1 MLKNDVTL
9 LTRALFRCIF
19 ALTKNKIFKLK
30 KQTMKSKVQLKIL
43 FIILAFWSG
52 LLNAQQLIDN
62 TPYRKEHDRQIES
75 LLRRQYQEAKPW
87 FDKAYAEY
95 PTIPRGVLEAVA
107 FQYTRFDPNVRMDTV
122 EMDPSE
128 IPRTYS
134 IMGLTLHGK
143 GVFRENA
150 RLLAAQSPYPLDAIL
165 WDPGT
170 AVKAYACVFAR
181 KQQEYGCFDDS
192 LEQYWQI
199 FVDLCELPVPNGKED
214 DFAMNSFLYM
224 IYWFLSQPE
233 NVAYGGPGR
242 KVDFEKLFGDEYGRL
257 RGDKAEV
264 GFGGGSRSINTT
276 PDYPNAVFNAAAS
289 CNYTIGR
296 GGTTISAVTVHYTQ
310 GTYAGA
316 IAWFQNCSAKA
327 SAHYV
332 IRSIDGQV
340 TQMVLEADKAWHVGV
355 ANSYTIGIEHEAYGD
370 IASYFTM
377 NMYQSSA
384 NLVKNI
390 CSRRS
395 NINPHRVFYRDTL
408 DDGTVLNY
416 GVHSLGGATA
426 CTQIRGH
433 QHYPSQTHTDPGP
446 YWNWNLY
453 YKLINDNPTVT
464 ILTSQTGVLTDSGG
478 LTGNYG
484 DDERKLYRIHVA
496 GADSIA
502 LEFQQFDLEQDYDF
516 LWIYNGASEFSPLI
530 GRWNTQSPGRVV
542 ATGED
547 ILVEFRSDCATN
559 AAGWKAQWS
568 ACQHS
573 PGGGGDDGG
582 GTGGDGDDLDEEE
595 EDDSEEEPPIVD
607 NTNPQTQIN
616 LDQTQWITGDFYA
629 SFTDS
634 DDSGIKWAFYQIM
647 ESDGVGWYAH
657 GDQGF
662 VCDNFDHSLNP
673 DVWVNNNSTPWVV
686 HDGALCQNNA
696 SADYVG
702 VAAHHN
708 GSSHTAYLYDF
719 YLKFNSG
726 EKCSFFFNCNNAP
739 SLTSLFSGYE
749 VCFDMAMHT
758 VSVYRLILGAKRL
771 LKKNDQVYFMDETSY
786 FCRVIYDHST
796 GEIIV
801 MRHANKLLRTVDT
814 VLATTPNS
822 YIGFVT
828 RHASVSV
835 DNLRVYGS
843 RSSSVHISVGNADT
857 CNIQTQAANGLGRA
871 KLKSVVVD
879 RAYKFSTL
887 LERMLR
893 VDYTAPPAVADVTL
907 RLEYESL
914 FDGTQ
919 QVHVSASWPPSSDEQ
934 SGVCHYY
941 YHNSPCNHCHWN
953 PNWTDNLT
961 LLSCHDCYTFTTNQM
976 VSFSVIVEN
985 IAGLRS
991 PATTKIVKTNLPEKP
1006 LNKKP
1011 NLQWALSS
1019 RKSLSVTY
1027 QPTDSESSSVSMGSP
1042 IHFDVFDMTGRKLKS
1057 GEFKDYTTVDLTH
1070 LCGGIYLFRF
1080 MRGNTL
1086 LSTEKIVL
1094 PN

>member
-1 MLKNDVTL
+1 M
-9 LTRALFRCIF
+9 
-19 ALTKNKIFKLK
+19 KNK
-30 KQTMKSKVQLKIL
+30 VQFKIL
-43 FIILAFWSG
+43 WVFLVFCAG
-52 LLNAQQLIDN
+52 NMKAQPTEAYVQ
-62 TPYRKEHDRQIES
+62 YRKSHDSQIER
-75 LLRRQYQEAKPW
+75 LLRQQYQQVSHW
-87 FDKAYAEY
+87 FDDAYRKY
-95 PTIPRGVLEAVA
+95 PSLPRGVLEAVA

-122 EMDPSE
+122 EIDPSE

-150 RLLAAQSPYPLDAIL
+150 RLLAEQSPYPLDAIL

-181 KQQEYGCFDDS
+181 KQREYGCFGDS
-192 LEQYWQI
+192 LEQYRRI
-199 FVDLCELPVPNGKED
+199 FVDLCELPVPGEQED
-214 DFAMNSFLYM
+214 GFAMNSLLYM

-242 KVDFEKLFGDEYGRL
+242 KVDFEKLFGDEYVRL
-257 RGDKAEV
+257 RGDTVKV
-264 GFGGGSRSINTT
+264 SPNDDIRSCTAT
-276 PDYPNAVFNAAAS
+276 DYPNAIYNPAAT
-289 CNYTIGR
+289 CNYTSGR
-296 GGTTISAVTVHYTQ
+296 GGATISSVTIHYTQ

-316 IAWFQNCSAKA
+316 IAWFQNCSAKV

-332 IRSIDGQV
+332 IRSVDGQI
-340 TQMVLEADKAWHVGV
+340 TQMVREADKAWHVGV

-395 NINPHRVFYRDTL
+395 NINPHRIFYRDTL

-464 ILTSQTGVLTDSGG
+464 LLTSQTGVLTDFGG

-502 LEFQQFDLEQDYDF
+502 LEFQQFDLEPDYDF
-516 LWIYNGASEFSPLI
+516 LWIYNGDSEFSPLL
-530 GRWNTQSPGRVV
+530 GRWNTLSPGRVV
-542 ATGED
+542 AVGED
-547 ILVEFRSDCATN
+547 MTVEFRSDCATT

-568 ACQHS
+568 ACQQS
-573 PGGGGDDGG
+573 PGGGDDGG
-582 GTGGDGDDLDEEE
+582 GTGIGGDDDDPEEDPEEEE
-595 EDDSEEEPPIVD
+595 EDDSEEEPPVVD
-607 NTNPQTQIN
+607 NANPQTQIN
-616 LDQTQWITGDFYA
+616 LDQTQWITQDFDA
-629 SFTDS
+629 PFTDT
-634 DDSGIKWAFYQIM
+634 DDSGIKWAFYQII
-647 ESDGVGWYAH
+647 ESDGLEWYAH

-662 VCDNFDHSLNP
+662 VCDNFDYGLNP
-673 DVWVNNNSTPWVV
+673 DVWVNNSSNPWVV
-686 HDGALCQNNA
+686 QDGVLCQNNA
-696 SADYVG
+696 SAGYVG
-702 VAAHHN
+702 VAAHYN

-719 YLKFNSG
+719 YLKFNAG

-749 VCFDMAMHT
+749 VCFDKSNHT

-771 LKKNDQVYFMDETSY
+771 LKKNDQVYFLDETSY
-786 FCRVIYDHST
+786 FCRVIYDHTT

-801 MRHANKLLRTVDT
+801 MRHANKLLRTVDN
-814 VLATTPNS
+814 VLATTQDS
-822 YIGFVT
+822 YIGLVT
-828 RHASVSV
+828 RHASVCV

-843 RSSSVHISVGNADT
+843 RASSVHISVGSADT
-857 CNIQTQAANGLGRA
+857 CNIQTQAEYGQGRA

-879 RAYKFSTL
+879 KAYKFSTL
-887 LERMLR
+887 TERLLR
-893 VDYTAPPAVADVTL
+893 VDYTAPPAVADITL
-907 RLEYESL
+907 QLDYETL

-934 SGVCHYY
+934 PGVCHYY
-941 YHNSPCNHCHWN
+941 YHDAACNHCQWN
-953 PNWTDNLT
+953 PNWTDNIT
-961 LLSCHDCYTFTTNQM
+961 LLSCHDCFTYTTNQI

-991 PATTKIVKTNLPEKP
+991 LATTKNLG
-1006 LNKKP
+1006 LNVGLGKKISKIK
-1011 NLQWALSS
+1011 LSL
-1019 RKSLSVTY
+1019 LSGKRLVIDY
-1027 QPTDSESSSVSMGSP
+1027 QLTDSESVSMLADSP
-1042 IHFDVFDMTGRKLKS
+1042 IHFDIYDMAGRKLKT
-1057 GEFKDYTTVDLTH
+1057 GEFIDHTTVELSH
-1070 LCGGIYLFRF
+1070 LSGGIYLFRF
-1080 MRGNTL
+1080 VRGNTL

>member
-1 MLKNDVTL
+1 M
-9 LTRALFRCIF
+9 
-19 ALTKNKIFKLK
+19 KNKVKRKL
-30 KQTMKSKVQLKIL
+30 L
-43 FIILAFWSG
+43 FVFLALCSG
-52 LLNAQQLIDN
+52 LLSAQQLVD
-62 TPYRKEHDRQIES
+62 TPYLKEHDRQIES
-75 LLRRQYQEAKPW
+75 LLLRQYQEVKAW
-87 FDKAYAEY
+87 FNEAYQEY
-95 PTIPRGVLEAVA
+95 PTVPEGILEAVA
-107 FQYTRFDPNVRMDTV
+107 FQYTRFNPNERMDTV
-122 EMDPSE
+122 ETDLSE

-150 RLLAAQSPYPLDAIL
+150 RLLAEQSPYYLDAIL

-170 AVKAYACVFAR
+170 AVKAYACAFAL
-181 KQQEYGCFDDS
+181 KQKEYGCYGDS
-192 LEQYWQI
+192 LEQYKRI
-199 FVDLCELPVPNGKED
+199 FVDLCELPIPSGNED

-224 IYWFLSQPE
+224 IYWFLSQHE
-233 NVAYGGPGR
+233 NVVYGGQGR
-242 KVDFEKLFGDEYGRL
+242 NVDFERLFGNEYERL
-257 RGDKAEV
+257 RGVKVEV
-264 GFGGGSRSINTT
+264 NPSSSPRSINTT

-289 CNYTIGR
+289 CNYTTGR
-296 GGTTISAVTVHYTQ
+296 GGTTISAVTIHYTQ

-340 TQMVLEADKAWHVGV
+340 TQLVREADKAWHVGV

-453 YKLINDNPTVT
+453 YKLINDNPVVTV
-464 ILTSQTGVLTDSGG
+464 LTTQTGVLTDSGG
-478 LTGNYG
+478 LSGNYG
-484 DDERKLYRIHVA
+484 DDERKLYRIHVV

-502 LEFQQFDLEQDYDF
+502 LEFQQFDLEPDYDF
-516 LWIYNGASEFSPLI
+516 MWIYNGDSEFSPLI

-542 ATGED
+542 SVGED
-547 ILVEFRSDCATN
+547 MLVEFRSDCATN

-568 ACQHS
+568 ACQLD
-573 PGGGGDDGG
+573 PGGDDGG
-582 GTGGDGDDLDEEE
+582 GTGGDDDDPDEENPEEEE
-595 EDDSEEEPPIVD
+595 EDNSEEEPPVVD
-607 NTNPQTQIN
+607 NANPQTEIN
-616 LDQTQWITGDFYA
+616 LDQTQWITKNFEA

-647 ESDGVGWYAH
+647 ESDGAVWSARGDH
-657 GDQGF
+657 GF
-662 VCDNFDHSLNP
+662 ICDNFDQPLDPN
-673 DVWVNNNSTPWVV
+673 VWVNDFSNAWVV
-686 HDGALCQNNA
+686 QDGALCQNNV
-696 SADYVG
+696 SAEYSG

-719 YLKFNSG
+719 YLKYNSG

-739 SLTSLFSGYE
+739 SSTSLFSGYE
-749 VCFDMAMHT
+749 VCFDKANHT
-758 VSVYRLILGAKRL
+758 VKVYRLILGAKRL

-828 RHASVSV
+828 QYASVSV

-843 RSSSVHISVGNADT
+843 RASSVYVSVGNADT
-857 CNIQTQAANGLGRA
+857 CKIRTQAEHGLGRA

-879 RAYKFSTL
+879 RAYKFSTVT
-887 LERMLR
+887 ERLLR
-893 VDYTAPPAVADVTL
+893 VDYTAPAAVADISL
-907 RLEYESL
+907 QLNYETQL
-914 FDGTQ
+914 DGSQ
-919 QVHVSASWPPSSDEQ
+919 LIVVSASWSPSSDEQ
-934 SGVCHYY
+934 SGVCHYFC
-941 YHNSPCNHCHWN
+941 HNSICGHCQWN

-961 LLSCHDCYTFTTNQM
+961 LLSCHNCYTYSPNQII
-976 VSFSVIVEN
+976 SFNVIVEN
-985 IAGLRS
+985 VAGLRS
-991 PATTKIVKTNLPEKP
+991 PATTKMISSNPNVYVEKKNTKVHWT
-1006 LNKKP
+1006 LNSGK
-1011 NLQWALSS
+1011 
-1019 RKSLSVTY
+1019 RIEVEY
-1027 QPTDSESSSVSMGSP
+1027 QPAESMTTEMGNP
-1042 IHFDVFDMTGRKLKS
+1042 VHYEVFDMSGRRLKTGKFTCRA
-1057 GEFKDYTTVDLTH
+1057 TVDLS
-1070 LCGGIYLFRF
+1070 LFRSGVYLLRF
-1080 MRGNTL
+1080 RQGDVL
-1086 LSTEKIVL
+1086 LSTEKVVL
-1094 PN
+1094 PY

>member
-1 MLKNDVTL
+1 
-9 LTRALFRCIF
+9 
-19 ALTKNKIFKLK
+19 
-30 KQTMKSKVQLKIL
+30 MKSKVQLKIL
-43 FIILAFWSG
+43 LIILAFWSG
-52 LLNAQQLIDN
+52 LLKAQQLVDN

-75 LLRRQYQEAKPW
+75 LLRRQYQEVKPW
-87 FDKAYAEY
+87 FNEAYQEY
-95 PTIPRGVLEAVA
+95 STVPKGILEAVA
-107 FQYTRFDPNVRMDTV
+107 FQYTRFDPNVWMDTV
-122 EMDPSE
+122 ETDPSE

-134 IMGLTLHGK
+134 VMGLTLHGK

-150 RLLAAQSPYPLDAIL
+150 RLLAEQSPYPLDAIL
-165 WDPGT
+165 WEPAT
-170 AVKAYACVFAR
+170 TVKAYACVFAR
-181 KQQEYGCFDDS
+181 KQREYGCFGDS
-192 LEQYWQI
+192 LEQYRRI
-199 FVDLCELPVPNGKED
+199 FVDLCELPLRDNQED

-224 IYWFLSQPE
+224 IYWFLSDPG
-233 NVAYGGPGR
+233 NVTYGGPGR

-264 GFGGGSRSINTT
+264 SPNSDPRSVNTT
-276 PDYPNAVFNAAAS
+276 PDYPGAVFNAAAS
-289 CNYTIGR
+289 CNYTSGR
-296 GGTTISAVTVHYTQ
+296 GGTTVSAVTIHYTQ

-340 TQMVLEADKAWHVGV
+340 TQMVKEADKAWHVGV

-395 NINPHRVFYRDTL
+395 NINSHRVFYRDTL

-416 GVHSLGGATA
+416 GLHSLGGATA

-464 ILTSQTGVLTDSGG
+464 VLTAQTGVLTDSGG

-502 LEFQQFDLEQDYDF
+502 LEFQQFDLEPNYDF
-516 LWIYNGASEFSPLI
+516 MWIYNGNSEFSPLL

-542 ATGED
+542 AMGED
-547 ILVEFRSDCATN
+547 MLVEFRSDCATN
-559 AAGWKAQWS
+559 AVGWKAQWS
-568 ACQHS
+568 ACQS
-573 PGGGGDDGG
+573 NSGGDDGG
-582 GTGGDGDDLDEEE
+582 GTGGGDDNPDDDDPDEEE
-595 EDDSEEEPPIVD
+595 EDDSEEEPPVVD
-607 NTNPQTQIN
+607 NANPQTQIN
-616 LDQTQWITGDFYA
+616 LDQTQWITKDFDA
-629 SFTDS
+629 TFTDS

-647 ESDGVGWYAH
+647 ESDGVGWSAR

-662 VCDNFDHSLNP
+662 ICDNFDQSLNP
-673 DVWVNNNSTPWVV
+673 NVWINNNSNPWVV
-686 HDGALCQNNA
+686 QDGALCQNNV

-708 GSSHTAYLYDF
+708 GTSHIAYLYDF
-719 YLKFNSG
+719 YLKFNGG

-739 SLTSLFSGYE
+739 SMTSLFSGYE
-749 VCFDMAMHT
+749 ICFDKANHS
-758 VSVYRLILGAKRL
+758 VKVYRLILGAKRL
-771 LKKNDQVYFMDETSY
+771 LKKNDQVYFMEETSY
-786 FCRVIYDHST
+786 FCRVIYDHVS
-796 GEIIV
+796 GEIVV
-801 MRHANKLLRTVDT
+801 MRHANKLLRTVDN
-814 VLATTPNS
+814 VLATTTNS

-828 RHASVSV
+828 RRASVAV

-843 RSSSVHISVGNADT
+843 RESSVHITVGNADI
-857 CNIQTQAANGLGRA
+857 CNIRTQAVNGLARA

-879 RAYKFSTL
+879 KAYKFSTL
-887 LERMLR
+887 AEKQLR
-893 VDYTAPPAVADVTL
+893 VDYTAPPAVADITL
-907 RLEYESL
+907 RLDYETQL
-914 FDGTQ
+914 DGIQ
-919 QVHVSASWPPSSDEQ
+919 QVHVSAFWSPSSDEQ

-941 YHNSPCNHCHWN
+941 YHNAACSHCQWS
-953 PNWTDNLT
+953 PNWTDNIT
-961 LLSCHDCYTFTTNQM
+961 LLSCHDCYTYSSNQII
-976 VSFSVIVEN
+976 SFSVIVEN

-991 PATTKIVKTNLPEKP
+991 AATTKMLKIDLPETP
-1006 LNKKP
+1006 IKKK
-1011 NLQWALSS
+1011 NDLQWTLSS
-1019 RKSLSVTY
+1019 GKRLSIAY
-1027 QPTDSESSSVSMGSP
+1027 QPADSEDVLMDSP
-1042 IHFDVFDMTGRKLKS
+1042 IHFDVFDITGRRLKTGAFVGS
-1057 GEFKDYTTVDLTH
+1057 TTVDMSH
-1070 LCGGIYLFRF
+1070 LSSGVYLFRF
-1080 MRGNTL
+1080 MLGNTL

-1094 PN
+1094 QN

>member
-1 MLKNDVTL
+1 M
-9 LTRALFRCIF
+9 
-19 ALTKNKIFKLK
+19 KNKVQRKL
-30 KQTMKSKVQLKIL
+30 L
-43 FIILAFWSG
+43 FVILAFCSG
-52 LLNAQQLIDN
+52 LLSAQHLVD
-62 TPYRKEHDRQIES
+62 TPCLKEHDRQIES
-75 LLRRQYQEAKPW
+75 LLRRQYQEVKPW
-87 FDKAYAEY
+87 FDEAYQEY
-95 PTIPRGVLEAVA
+95 PTVPRGILEAVA
-107 FQYTRFDPNVRMDTV
+107 FQYTRFNPNVRMDTV
-122 EMDPSE
+122 ETDPSE

-143 GVFRENA
+143 GFFRENA
-150 RLLAAQSPYPLDAIL
+150 RLLAEQSPYPLDAIL

-170 AVKAYACVFAR
+170 AVKAYACVFAQ
-181 KQQEYGCFDDS
+181 KQREYGCFGDS
-192 LEQYWQI
+192 LEQYRRI
-199 FVDLCELPVPNGKED
+199 FVDLCELPIRADQED

-224 IYWFLSQPE
+224 IYWFLSDPE
-233 NVAYGGPGR
+233 NVAYGGPWR
-242 KVDFEKLFGDEYGRL
+242 NVDFEKLFGDEYARL
-257 RGDKAEV
+257 KSTKAEV
-264 GFGGGSRSINTT
+264 HPNSGQRSVRTT
-276 PDYPNAVFNAAAS
+276 PDYPGAVFNAAAS
-289 CNYTIGR
+289 CNYTSGR
-296 GGTTISAVTVHYTQ
+296 GGTTISAVTIHYTQ

-316 IAWFQNCSAKA
+316 IAWFQNCSAKV

-340 TQMVLEADKAWHVGV
+340 TQMVKEADKAWHVGV

-416 GVHSLGGATA
+416 GVHSFGGATA

-453 YKLINDNPTVT
+453 YKLINDNPIVTV
-464 ILTSQTGVLTDSGG
+464 LTSQTGVLTDSGG
-478 LTGNYG
+478 LSGNYG

-502 LEFQQFDLEQDYDF
+502 LEFQQFDLERDYDF
-516 LWIYNGASEFSPLI
+516 LWIYNGDSEFSPLI

-542 ATGED
+542 AMGED
-547 ILVEFRSDCATN
+547 MLVEFRSDCATT

-568 ACQHS
+568 VCQS
-573 PGGGGDDGG
+573 NSGSDDGG
-582 GTGGDGDDLDEEE
+582 GTGGDSGDSGGGSDDPEVE
-595 EDDSEEEPPIVD
+595 EDDSEEEPPVAD
-607 NTNPQTQIN
+607 NANPQTEIN
-616 LDQTQWITGDFYA
+616 LDQTQWITKDFDA
-629 SFTDS
+629 DFTDT

-662 VCDNFDHSLNP
+662 VCDNFDHGLNP
-673 DVWVNNNSTPWVV
+673 DLWVNNNSNPWVV
-686 HDGALCQNNA
+686 QDGSLCQNNA
-696 SADYVG
+696 SEAYVG

-719 YLKFNSG
+719 YLKFNGG

-749 VCFDMAMHT
+749 VCFDKTNHT

-771 LKKNDQVYFMDETSY
+771 LRKNDQVYFLDETSY
-786 FCRVIYDHST
+786 FCRIIYDHST

-801 MRHANKLLRTVDT
+801 MRHGNKLLRTIDT

-828 RHASVSV
+828 CHASVSV

-843 RSSSVHISVGNADT
+843 RSSSVRISVGSADT
-857 CNIQTQAANGLGRA
+857 CNIQTQAEYGHGRA

-887 LERMLR
+887 VERLLR
-893 VDYTAPPAVADVTL
+893 VDYTAPPAVSDITL
-907 RLEYESL
+907 RLDYETL

-919 QVHVSASWPPSSDEQ
+919 QVHVSASWPLSTDEQ

-941 YHNSPCNHCHWN
+941 YHNAACNHCQWN

-961 LLSCHDCYTFTTNQM
+961 LLSCHDCYTYMSNQI
-976 VSFSVIVEN
+976 VSFSVVVEN

-991 PATTKIVKTNLPEKP
+991 PVTTKILKTSLLEKP

-1011 NLQWALSS
+1011 NIQWTLSLG
-1019 RKSLSVTY
+1019 KNLSVTY
-1027 QPTDSESSSVSMGSP
+1027 QPADSESSSVSMGFP

-1057 GEFKDYTTVDLTH
+1057 GEFRDHTTVDLTH

>member
-1 MLKNDVTL
+1 M
-9 LTRALFRCIF
+9 
-19 ALTKNKIFKLK
+19 KNKVQRKL
-30 KQTMKSKVQLKIL
+30 L
-43 FIILAFWSG
+43 FVIRAFWSG
-52 LLNAQQLIDN
+52 LLSAQQLVDN
-62 TPYRKEHDRQIES
+62 TSYRKEHDRQIES
-75 LLRRQYQEAKPW
+75 LLRRQYQEVKPW
-87 FDKAYAEY
+87 FDAAYQEY
-95 PTIPRGVLEAVA
+95 PSVPKGILEAVS
-107 FQYTRFDPNVRMDTV
+107 FQYTRFDPNVRIDTV
-122 EMDPSE
+122 ESDPSE
-128 IPRTYS
+128 IPHTYS
-134 IMGLTLHGK
+134 IMGLTLQGK

-150 RLLAAQSPYPLDAIL
+150 RLLAEQSPYPLDAIL
-165 WDPGT
+165 WNPGT

-181 KQQEYGCFDDS
+181 KQLEYGCFGDS
-192 LEQYWQI
+192 LEQYRRI
-199 FVDLCELPVPNGKED
+199 FVELCELPLSDGQED
-214 DFAMNSFLYM
+214 DFATNSFLYM
-224 IYWFLSQPE
+224 IYWFLSQLE
-233 NVAYGGPGR
+233 NIAYGGQGR
-242 KVDFEKLFGDEYGRL
+242 KVDFERLFGNEYGRL
-257 RGDKAEV
+257 RGEKAEV
-264 GFGGGSRSINTT
+264 SPNCRSVNTT

-289 CNYTIGR
+289 CNYTTGR

-310 GTYAGA
+310 GTYSGA

-340 TQMVLEADKAWHVGV
+340 TQMVWEADKAWHVGV

-464 ILTSQTGVLTDSGG
+464 VLTSQTGVLTDSGG
-478 LTGNYG
+478 LSGNYG

-502 LEFQQFDLEQDYDF
+502 LEFLQFDLEPDYDF
-516 LWIYNGASEFSPLI
+516 LWIYNGDSEFSPLI
-530 GRWNTQSPGRVV
+530 GRWNTHSPGRVV
-542 ATGED
+542 SVGED
-547 ILVEFRSDCATN
+547 MLVEFRSDCATT

-568 ACQHS
+568 ACQQGS
-573 PGGGGDDGG
+573 GGDDGG
-582 GTGGDGDDLDEEE
+582 GSGGGDDDHDEEEPDEEE
-595 EDDSEEEPPIVD
+595 EDDSEEEPPVAD
-607 NTNPQTQIN
+607 NANPQTQIN
-616 LDQTQWITGDFYA
+616 IDQTQWITKDFDA
-629 SFTDS
+629 IFTDT

-647 ESDGVGWYAH
+647 ESDGIEWYAH

-662 VCDNFDHSLNP
+662 VCDNFDHGLNP
-673 DVWVNNNSTPWVV
+673 NVWVNNSSNPWMV
-686 HDGALCQNNA
+686 HDGALCQNNPTA
-696 SADYVG
+696 EYAG
-702 VAAHHN
+702 VAAHYN

-719 YLKFNSG
+719 YLTFNGG
-726 EKCSFFFNCNNAP
+726 EKCSFYFNCNNAP

-749 VCFDMAMHT
+749 VCFDKANHT

-771 LKKNDQVYFMDETSY
+771 LKKNDQIFFLNETSY

-801 MRHANKLLRTVDT
+801 MRHGNKLLRTVDN

-828 RHASVSV
+828 RNASVSV

-843 RSSSVHISVGNADT
+843 RGASIHITVGSANT
-857 CNIQTQAANGLGRA
+857 CNIQTQASYGVGRA

-879 RAYKFSTL
+879 KAYKFSTL
-887 LERMLR
+887 AERVLR
-893 VDYTAPPAVADVTL
+893 VDYTAPPAVADITL
-907 RLEYESL
+907 LLNYETL
-914 FDGTQ
+914 LDGTQ
-919 QVHVSASWPPSSDEQ
+919 QVYVSASWPPSSDEQ

-941 YHNSPCNHCHWN
+941 YHNSSCKQCQWN
-953 PNWTDNLT
+953 SNWTDNIT
-961 LLSCHDCYTFTTNQM
+961 LLSCHNCFTYSSNQAI
-976 VSFSVIVEN
+976 SFSVIVEN

-991 PATTKIVKTNLPEKP
+991 PATTKTIG
-1006 LNKKP
+1006 
-1011 NLQWALSS
+1011 
-1019 RKSLSVTY
+1019 KSLNVFAEKKNTTVHWTLQSGKQLVLDCKPIDAESGKAN
-1027 QPTDSESSSVSMGSP
+1027 QPVHYE
-1042 IHFDVFDMTGRKLKS
+1042 VFDMTGRRLQV
-1057 GEFKDYTTVDLTH
+1057 GEFKEQTTLDLSH
-1070 LCGGIYLFRF
+1070 LSCGIYLFRF
-1080 MRGNTL
+1080 IRSNAL
-1086 LSTEKIVL
+1086 LTTEKIVL

>member
-1 MLKNDVTL
+1 M
-9 LTRALFRCIF
+9 
-19 ALTKNKIFKLK
+19 KNKVQRKL
-30 KQTMKSKVQLKIL
+30 L
-43 FIILAFWSG
+43 FVILAFWSVQ
-52 LLNAQQLIDN
+52 LTAQQTDFSAQ
-62 TPYRKEHDRQIES
+62 YRKNHDSQVES
-75 LLRRQYQEAKPW
+75 LLRRQYQEVKPR
-87 FDKAYAEY
+87 FDEAYQEY
-95 PTIPRGVLEAVA
+95 PSVPRGVLEAVA

-122 EMDPSE
+122 ETDPSE

-150 RLLAAQSPYPLDAIL
+150 RLLAEQSPYPLDAIL

-181 KQQEYGCFDDS
+181 KQREYGCFGDS
-192 LEQYWQI
+192 LEQYRRI
-199 FVDLCELPVPNGKED
+199 FVDLCELPLPTENED
-214 DFAMNSFLYM
+214 YFAMNSFLYM

-242 KVDFEKLFGDEYGRL
+242 KVDFERLFGDEYGRL

-264 GFGGGSRSINTT
+264 NFSGGSRSVNTT
-276 PDYPNAVFNAAAS
+276 PDYPGAVFNAAAS
-289 CNYTIGR
+289 CNYTTGR
-296 GGTTISAVTVHYTQ
+296 GGTTISAVTIHYTQ

-340 TQMVLEADKAWHVGV
+340 TQMVKEADKAWHVGV

-384 NLVKNI
+384 NLMKNI

-395 NINPHRVFYRDTL
+395 NINPHRIFYRDTL

-416 GVHSLGGATA
+416 GVQSLGGATA

-453 YKLINDNPTVT
+453 YKLINDNPTIIV
-464 ILTSQTGVLTDSGG
+464 LTSQTGVLTDSGG
-478 LTGNYG
+478 LSGNYG

-502 LEFQQFDLEQDYDF
+502 LEFQQFELEPNYDF
-516 LWIYNGASEFSPLI
+516 LWIYNGDSEFSPLI

-547 ILVEFRSDCATN
+547 MLVEFRSDCATN

-568 ACQHS
+568 ACQQ
-573 PGGGGDDGG
+573 GAGGDDGG
-582 GTGGDGDDLDEEE
+582 DTGDGDDNHDEEDPDEEE
-595 EDDSEEEPPIVD
+595 EDDSEEEPPVVD
-607 NTNPQTQIN
+607 NANPQTEIN
-616 LDQTQWITGDFYA
+616 LDQTQWITKDFDA
-629 SFTDS
+629 TFTDT

-657 GDQGF
+657 GDHGF
-662 VCDNFDHSLNP
+662 VCDNFDHGLNP

-719 YLKFNSG
+719 YLKFNGG

-749 VCFDMAMHT
+749 ICFDKTNHT

-771 LKKNDQVYFMDETSY
+771 LKKNDHIYFMDETSY
-786 FCRVIYDHST
+786 FCRVIFDHST

-801 MRHANKLLRTVDT
+801 MRHANKLLRTVDN

-843 RSSSVHISVGNADT
+843 RNSSVHVSVGSADT

-879 RAYKFSTL
+879 KAYKFSTL
-887 LERMLR
+887 VERMLR
-893 VDYTAPPAVADVTL
+893 VDYTAPPAVADITL
-907 RLEYESL
+907 QLEYETL

-919 QVHVSASWPPSSDEQ
+919 QVHVSASWPPSSDNQ
-934 SGVCHYY
+934 SGVSHYY
-941 YHNSPCNHCHWN
+941 YHNFPCGHCHWN
-953 PNWTDNLT
+953 PNWNDNLT
-961 LLSCHDCYTFTTNQM
+961 LLSCHDCFTYTTNQII
-976 VSFSVIVEN
+976 SFNVIVEN
-985 IAGLRS
+985 VAGLRS
-991 PATTKIVKTNLPEKP
+991 PATTKMIGLGPNVYAEKKKTNI
-1006 LNKKP
+1006 
-1011 NLQWALSS
+1011 QWALNYGK
-1019 RKSLSVTY
+1019 RLEVEYLSIGPMT
-1027 QPTDSESSSVSMGSP
+1027 TGIVSP
-1042 IHFDVFDMTGRKLKS
+1042 LHYEVFDMSGRRLKT
-1057 GEFKDYTTVDLTH
+1057 GEFTYRTTIDLSH
-1070 LCGGIYLFRF
+1070 FRSGVYLFRF
-1080 MRGNTL
+1080 RQGDTL
-1086 LSTEKIVL
+1086 LSTEKVVL

>member
-1 MLKNDVTL
+1 MKN
-9 LTRALFRCIF
+9 
-19 ALTKNKIFKLK
+19 
-30 KQTMKSKVQLKIL
+30 KVQLKIL
-43 FIILAFWSG
+43 WVFLVFCYG
-52 LLNAQQLIDN
+52 NMNAQ
-62 TPYRKEHDRQIES
+62 PAEAYVRYRKSHDSQIEQ
-75 LLRRQYQEAKPW
+75 LLRQQYQQVSPW
-87 FDKAYAEY
+87 FEDAYREY
-95 PTIPRGVLEAVA
+95 PSLPRGVLEAVA

-122 EMDPSE
+122 ETDPSE

-150 RLLAAQSPYPLDAIL
+150 RLLAEQSPYPLDAIL
-165 WDPGT
+165 WDPGM

-181 KQQEYGCFDDS
+181 KQREYGCFSDS
-192 LEQYWQI
+192 LEQYRQI
-199 FVDLCELPVPNGKED
+199 FVDLCELPIPNENED
-214 DFAMNSFLYM
+214 GFAMSSFLYM

-233 NVAYGGPGR
+233 NVVYGGPGR
-242 KVDFEKLFGDEYGRL
+242 KVDFERLFGDEYGRL

-264 GFGGGSRSINTT
+264 SFGGGSRSVNTT

-289 CNYTIGR
+289 CNFTTGR
-296 GGTTISAVTVHYTQ
+296 GGTTISAVTIHYTQ

-316 IAWFQNCSAKA
+316 IAWFQNCNAKA

-340 TQMVLEADKAWHVGV
+340 TQMVREADKAWHVGV

-395 NINPHRVFYRDTL
+395 NINPHRIFYRDTL

-433 QHYPSQTHTDPGP
+433 QHYQSQTHTDPGP
-446 YWNWNLY
+446 YWNWILY
-453 YKLINDNPTVT
+453 YKLINDNSTVT
-464 ILTSQTGVLTDSGG
+464 LLTSQTGVLTDSGG

-502 LEFQQFDLEQDYDF
+502 LEFQQFDLEPDYDF
-516 LWIYNGASEFSPLI
+516 LWIYNGDSEFSPQL

-542 ATGED
+542 SVGED
-547 ILVEFRSDCATN
+547 MTVEFRSDCATT

-568 ACQHS
+568 ACQQS
-573 PGGGGDDGG
+573 PGSGVDGG
-582 GTGGDGDDLDEEE
+582 GTGGDDDDPEAVPEEEE
-595 EDDSEEEPPIVD
+595 EDDSEEEPPVVD
-607 NTNPQTQIN
+607 NANPQTQIN
-616 LDQTQWITGDFYA
+616 LDQTQWITKDFDA
-629 SFTDS
+629 TFTDT

-657 GDQGF
+657 SDQGF
-662 VCDNFDHSLNP
+662 VCDNFDHGLNP
-673 DVWVNNNSTPWVV
+673 DGWVNNNSNPWVV
-686 HDGALCQNNA
+686 HDGALFQNNA

-702 VAAHHN
+702 IAAYHN

-719 YLKFNSG
+719 YLKFNGG

-749 VCFDMAMHT
+749 VCFDKSSHT

-771 LKKNDQVYFMDETSY
+771 LKKNDQVYFLDETSY

-801 MRHANKLLRTVDT
+801 MRHANKLLRTVDN
-814 VLATTPNS
+814 VLATTQDS

-828 RHASVSV
+828 RHASVNV

-843 RSSSVHISVGNADT
+843 RASSIHVSVGSADT
-857 CNIQTQAANGLGRA
+857 CNIQTQAEYGQGRA

-879 RAYKFSTL
+879 KAYKFSTL
-887 LERMLR
+887 VERVLR
-893 VDYTAPPAVADVTL
+893 VDYTAPPAVVDISL
-907 RLEYESL
+907 QLDYETL

-941 YHNSPCNHCHWN
+941 YHNAACNHSQWN
-953 PNWTDNLT
+953 PNWTDNIT
-961 LLSCHDCYTFTTNQM
+961 LLSCHDCYTYTTNQI

-991 PATTKIVKTNLPEKP
+991 PATTKMVKTKLPETT

-1011 NLQWALSS
+1011 NIQLTLTSGK
-1019 RKSLSVTY
+1019 RVLIIHR
-1027 QPTDSESSSVSMGSP
+1027 PTDSESGSISKNFP
-1042 IHFDVFDMTGRKLKS
+1042 IHFDVFDIAGRKLKT
-1057 GEFKDYTTVDLTH
+1057 GEFIEQTTVDLAH
-1070 LCGGIYLFRF
+1070 LGGGIYLFRF
-1080 MRGNTL
+1080 VQGNTL

-1094 PN
+1094 TN